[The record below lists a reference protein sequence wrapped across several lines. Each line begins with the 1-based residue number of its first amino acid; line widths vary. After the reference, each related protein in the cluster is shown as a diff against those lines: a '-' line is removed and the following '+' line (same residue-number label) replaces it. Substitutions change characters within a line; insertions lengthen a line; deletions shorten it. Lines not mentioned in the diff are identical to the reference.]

1 MVSYKCEKCNKEFNQ
16 KSNYIKH
23 INRKNTCISVD
34 NNIIIYKCEKCNKE
48 FNHKTSYLYHI
59 NKINSCNDIN
69 LQEKCNNLEI
79 ELFNLKKD
87 FELLVNKNKELENEN
102 ELYKNLVDKCLINNK
117 TKNNK
122 TIKNSNNNTT
132 NNTMNNTI
140 NNINVNLVPFG
151 MENLDDL
158 TLEEKTNI
166 LNSGFLCYVVCTKK
180 INCNPRL
187 PQYHNISFTNLRS
200 NDAKIY
206 DKDKTWRTV
215 DKEDLFETVILR
227 RLDDVNNILEN
238 EEIKISPYM
247 DSLVK
252 KGTDED
258 EIVKNTK
265 IKKRFHRTVYDF
277 NAQRGLDDKP
287 FKNKDKKEI
296 NIK

>member
-1 MVSYKCEKCNKEFNQ
+1 MVLYICNKCNKNFTRKQSYE
-16 KSNYIKH
+16 IH
-23 INRKNTCISVD
+23 INRKIPCIPE
-34 NNIIIYKCEKCNKE
+34 NN
-48 FNHKTSYLYHI
+48 I
-59 NKINSCNDIN
+59 NKIIN
-69 LQEKCNNLEI
+69 LEDNTKYLEENIKKLEENNKQYKES
-79 ELFNLKKD
+79 
-87 FELLVNKNKELENEN
+87 NKELTEKNKQLEDKIKELEEKNIILESENKTLN
-102 ELYKNLVDKCLINNK
+102 NLVSKCLE
-117 TKNNK
+117 NNK
-122 TIKNSNNNTT
+122 TIKTNNTT
-132 NNTMNNTI
+132 NNNNTTTNNTI

-166 LNSGFLCYVVCTKK
+166 LNSGFLCSVVCTKK

-227 RLDDVNNILEN
+227 RLDDVNNILDN

-258 EIVKNTK
+258 EVVKNTK

-277 NAQRGLDDKP
+277 D
-287 FKNKDKKEI
+287 KNKEKK
-296 NIK
+296 KLT